1 LRFTDAILE
10 FAQQKLGFALGEIIL
25 LGWSIGGYAT
35 SWAAMNHPGIRGV
48 LLDAPFDDLAPLAE
62 RIVPAMLPPY
72 FLPFSEVVLRRHYN
86 LNVTEQLRN
95 YAGPLVVVRRMQDEV
110 ISGGRPQDLSQNRTN
125 DLLRKFLVCRY
136 GAADWGAL
144 PSTYPTPD
152 AWIDGWL
159 GAPVSA
165 ADGTSVQKDALIKA
179 LKLKASTEAVVRPQ
193 LPPPT
198 PGDHF

>member
-1 LRFTDAILE
+1 
-10 FAQQKLGFALGEIIL
+10 
-25 LGWSIGGYAT
+25 
-35 SWAAMNHPGIRGV
+35 MNHPGIRGV

-86 LNVTEQLRN
+86 LDVAQQLRN
-95 YAGPLVVVRRMQDEV
+95 YAGPLVIVRRMQDEV
-110 ISGGRPQDLSQNRTN
+110 ISGGRPLDLSQNRTN
-125 DLLRKFLVCRY
+125 DLLRKFLTSRY
-136 GAADWGAL
+136 GTGAVDWGAL
-144 PSTYPTPD
+144 PSKYPSAD

-179 LKLKASTEAVVRPQ
+179 LGLKAPAEAVRRMEAHLVSVAKNHTAPMEDLNEAIAKLEAQHNAQRQRP
-193 LPPPT
+193 
-198 PGDHF
+198 